1 MMMTSDTRI
10 IDMTIG
16 DLQSIISAEIS
27 KMTLSSNNGDKQGPE
42 LIFYGIKGIMQALD
56 CCRNTAIKRKNDYRY
71 IQSGAIVQNSRTDI
85 QIFVNRARLI
95 DGMCPWEE
103 RNRYDD

>member
-1 MMMTSDTRI
+1 MMMTNDTRI

-16 DLQSIISAEIS
+16 ELQSIISAEVS
-27 KMTLSSNNGDKQGPE
+27 KVKLSIQKEEKGHE
-42 LIFYGIKGIMQALD
+42 LVFYGIKGIMQALE
-56 CCRNTAIKRKNDYRY
+56 CCRNTANKRKKDYRY

-95 DGMCPWEE
+95 AGMCPWEE